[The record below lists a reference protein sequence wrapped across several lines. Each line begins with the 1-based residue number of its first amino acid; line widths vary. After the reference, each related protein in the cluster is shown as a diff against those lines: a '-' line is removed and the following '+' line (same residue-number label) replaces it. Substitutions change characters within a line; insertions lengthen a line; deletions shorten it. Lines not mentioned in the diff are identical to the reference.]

1 MLGHVTFVNILIKF
15 KEKLQ
20 VNSTPAKIY
29 FFKFYNR
36 STSKRCNKCSELTI
50 KTSKGRLFETFS

>member
-29 FFKFYNR
+29 FSK
-36 STSKRCNKCSELTI
+36 STIEAPE
-50 KTSKGRLFETFS
+50 KGVINAQS

>member
-15 KEKLQ
+15 KKKLQ

-29 FFKFYNR
+29 FFKVYNR
-36 STSKRCNKCSELTI
+36 STRKRCNKCSKKSKKLTI
-50 KTSKGRLFETFS
+50 KTL